1 MNIKT
6 ESWLW
11 GVMLILSLIIFVLS
25 VFSESL
31 ENATFSLMPLSLA
44 LIQIFRDEGL
54 FQKQKSFNKEDRNF
68 NLAFSSEAAKLTVQK
83 QAEFGE
89 KYLELFDEFL
99 EFLYKQGPD
108 SRFLEFANKLTK
120 LRRKYA
126 LWIEEEV
133 YLSLSE
139 IELSIRKIGADER
152 HLVHLPIG
160 EKRKK
165 LIEKISS
172 QFKEIYKKN
181 GKDEKYRDEIVEKL
195 SGMIGVNQVITSKKR
210 F

>member
-1 MNIKT
+1 
-6 ESWLW
+6 
-11 GVMLILSLIIFVLS
+11 
-25 VFSESL
+25 
-31 ENATFSLMPLSLA
+31 MPLSLA